1 MTALDTPEDGRGV
14 RDTAYTFTI
23 RRCFFVCSKG
33 KTMLPILQLTPAQRA
48 GLYRLLSA
56 VICLALILGVPGAG
70 FAAPAEKNDSAP
82 LQTYVDPYGYPSRS
96 AIVHLFEWKWIDIA
110 KECTNVLGPKGYK
123 AVQVSPPSEHAIL
136 TGVPLYYN
144 DGDNDAS
151 NDVATGGTYN
161 YPWWQRYQTVG
172 LAVTGGKF
180 TSRSGNLA
188 DFTAMI
194 SACHEAG
201 VEVYVDA
208 IVNHSTNQDNGGV
221 GSAGTSYSHYDTED
235 YSPQDYH
242 QGYYDHCP
250 NWDIPGE
257 AYGNTDW
264 GDEAVRICELN
275 NLADLITSD
284 ANYVQ
289 PHIRQYLNSLIS
301 IGVDGFRIDAA
312 KHMYP
317 SDIQAIIGGLNN
329 TTFKNA
335 KPYLY
340 LEVIG
345 GDAAVNIYNYVPV
358 TTNPAGINYSG
369 DLNVTEFVYGKK
381 LSEKF
386 KSGLLADLETFGYT
400 PDRWEMIPDQDALVF
415 VNNHDNQRGHGS
427 SPAAF
432 TYKDGQTFALLNV
445 FMLAWPFG
453 DPSVMSSYEFDI
465 VGTDNVKYDGLGPPS
480 NASGLTE
487 SIYIT
492 ATTNK
497 CALGPTA
504 TTGVYYYDNLDNRN
518 GWVCEHS
525 WKAIANMAGFRAWA
539 VQTADAN
546 TIHDW
551 WDNGSNQIAFGVNN
565 KGFVIINKESSVLSN
580 TTLSTGLPDGAYCN
594 VILGELNAQKTGC
607 TGETITVTDG
617 AASFTVPANS
627 AVAIHVGQKVET
639 PLPTPPTVSSISP
652 VKATYGISSL
662 TLTVTGSGFTQNT
675 SITWNEAQLFTTYVN
690 STTLKA
696 TLASANLG
704 TSAANIT
711 VSVSDPEDGAAA
723 SSLTFQV
730 IAPATFSGL
739 DDKGLDGQILE
750 SGKDKNTGGTTT
762 STGTTINIGD
772 DAQKRELRG
781 IFSFN
786 TAATLPD
793 NAVVVKAELKLYCTA
808 KTSTMN
814 LGTMYVDGS
823 MAFNN
828 NTTLEAADWQAATT
842 YGRIASLPTFTASQW
857 HTFNLAQFG
866 SINLSN
872 TSQRT
877 QFRLY
882 FPASDNDTK
891 ADTVT
896 FASGDNT
903 TSSNRPQLTVY
914 YYVP

>member
-1 MTALDTPEDGRGV
+1 M
-14 RDTAYTFTI
+14 FQI
-23 RRCFFVCSKG
+23 I
-33 KTMLPILQLTPAQRA
+33 PIASRQKL
-48 GLYRLLSA
+48 GLYRLLSV
-56 VICLALILGVPGAG
+56 VICLALILGAPAAS
-70 FAAPAEKNDSAP
+70 FAAPEEKNDTTP
-82 LQTYVDPYGYPSRS
+82 LTIYTDPYGYPSRS
-96 AIVHLFEWKWIDIA
+96 AIVHLFEWKWTDIA

-123 AVQVSPPSEHAIL
+123 AVQVSPPSEHAVL
-136 TGVPLYYN
+136 TGVPLYYD

-151 NDVATGGTYN
+151 NDVPTGRTYD

-172 LAVTGGKF
+172 LAVTGAKF
-180 TSRSGNLA
+180 TSRSGNLT

-194 SACHEAG
+194 SACHTAG

-221 GSAGTSYSHYDTED
+221 GSAGTSYSHYDTDD

-275 NLADLITSD
+275 NLADLVTSD
-284 ANYVQ
+284 AIYVQ

-329 TTFKNA
+329 TTLKNA

-345 GDAAVNIYNYVPV
+345 GDAAVNIYDYVPV
-358 TTNPAGINYSG
+358 TTDPDGINYSG

-386 KSGLLADLETFGYT
+386 KSGLLADLGTFGYT
-400 PDRWEMIPDQDALVF
+400 ADRWGMIPDQDAQIF
-415 VNNHDNQRGHGS
+415 VNNHDNQRGHGG
-427 SPAAF
+427 SPASI

-480 NASGLTE
+480 TSSEQTE

-492 ATTNK
+492 ATTNR

-504 TTGVYYYDNLDNRN
+504 TTGVQYYDSADNRN

-525 WKAIANMAGFRAWA
+525 WKAVANMAGFRAWA

-546 TIHDW
+546 TIHNW
-551 WDNGSNQIAFGVNN
+551 WDNNGNQIAFGVNN
-565 KGFVIINKESSVLSN
+565 KGFVIINKEVSGLSN
-580 TTLSTGLPDGAYCN
+580 TTLGTGLPDGTYCN

-607 TGETITVTDG
+607 TSETVTVTGG

-627 AVAIHVGQKVET
+627 AVAIHIGQKVQ
-639 PLPTPPTVSSISP
+639 PAANPAPTISVISP
-652 VKATYGISSL
+652 GKVTAGGPQF
-662 TLTVTGSGFTQNT
+662 TLTVTGTNFVTGTNGSV
-675 SITWNEAQLFTTYVN
+675 IKWNGSTL
-690 STTLKA
+690 STTRISATQLTAPIAA
-696 TLASANLG
+696 TLFSTG
-704 TSAANIT
+704 TSASIT
-711 VSVSDPEDGAAA
+711 VVNPDGQVSNAQPFTTLATPTFIYTNDGIKATGGDNTGYEKNATGTSSTGLNGNFVLSDNAKYGQDVKSGTATSSISCAGSYSASNYSTRDQHDFYFNLTSLPDNASITAIQVQVEAAKSSTSYDGRICAYLSPNAAA
-723 SSLTFQV
+723 SWSTWDTSWASNL
-730 IAPATFSGL
+730 
-739 DDKGLDGQILE
+739 
-750 SGKDKNTGGTTT
+750 TTT
-762 STGTTINIGD
+762 STKYT
-772 DAQKRELRG
+772 
-781 IFSFN
+781 FPN
-786 TAATLPD
+786 TAA
-793 NAVVVKAELKLYCTA
+793 
-808 KTSTMN
+808 ST
-814 LGTMYVDGS
+814 
-823 MAFNN
+823 
-828 NTTLEAADWQAATT
+828 W
-842 YGRIASLPTFTASQW
+842 
-857 HTFNLAQFG
+857 
-866 SINLSN
+866 NLSN
-872 TSQRT
+872 LTGASLKPT
-877 QFRLY
+877 KNFVLRLVDITNT
-882 FPASDNDTK
+882 ATGQ
-891 ADTVT
+891 T
-896 FASGDNT
+896 FKVDFVAVKLFYT
-903 TSSNRPQLTVY
+903 IP
-914 YYVP
+914 